1 MAMSKDEAVATLK
14 AMFDEWDM
22 LSLADAV
29 DMAKGNLDMAC
40 EIILSAGSVEGL
52 RKMKAD
58 MTLSRTADPPD
69 SNFGSVTN
77 HTQRLDAAL
86 CSGHDPSALRAQPAT

>member
-58 MTLSRTADPPD
+58 NAAAAAAPP
-69 SNFGSVTN
+69 
-77 HTQRLDAAL
+77 Q
-86 CSGHDPSALRAQPAT
+86 QPARQPARQSPHWPTPQPARPPPPHSG